1 MNLHNPP
8 DLSCHQRRP
17 SARSSHRAHAT
28 AATPVCRP
36 PHNPTPCVCAT
47 GTPHHQP
54 CGHFSNPTRPHLAS
68 LTTALHLSSSPHS
81 NCPSQGPC
89 ALAGLPRLLTESLAR
104 QPRSNATGL
113 ATLIVSAP
121 DNLCLCLVGQVQAVQ
136 PRPLPAIPVPIC
148 LT

>member
-36 PHNPTPCVCAT
+36 PHNPTPCVCD
-47 GTPHHQP
+47 
-54 CGHFSNPTRPHLAS
+54 GHSSPALWPLSNPTRPHLAS

-81 NCPSQGPC
+81 NCSSQGSC